1 MGFFKHIGKSI
12 NHSKIGKKMGAP
24 LHILGKKAN
33 SLSKV
38 GRKIGSVAR
47 EIGDDL
53 SDVDNAAQKVKGAAI
68 LAGPYA
74 PAVMAG
80 IEGLHGVAQ
89 GYSAGRSAVNS
100 LAANYR

>member
-12 NHSKIGKKMGAP
+12 GHSKIGRKLAAP
-24 LHILGKKAN
+24 SHILGKKAKA
-33 SLSKV
+33 LDKV
-38 GRKIGSVAR
+38 GRKFSSVAR

-53 SDVDNAAQKVKGAAI
+53 SDVDNNLQKVKGAAI

-74 PAVMAG
+74 PVVMAG
-80 IEGLHGVAQ
+80 IEGIHGVAQ
-89 GYSAGRSAVNS
+89 GYSAGRSGVNS

>member
-12 NHSKIGKKMGAP
+12 NHSKIGKKMAAP
-24 LHILGKKAN
+24 QHILGKKAS
-33 SLSKV
+33 SLSK
-38 GRKIGSVAR
+38 IGKKFSSVAR
-47 EIGDDL
+47 QIGDDL
-53 SDVDNAAQKVKGAAI
+53 SDVDNVAQKIKGSAI

-74 PAVMAG
+74 PVVMAG